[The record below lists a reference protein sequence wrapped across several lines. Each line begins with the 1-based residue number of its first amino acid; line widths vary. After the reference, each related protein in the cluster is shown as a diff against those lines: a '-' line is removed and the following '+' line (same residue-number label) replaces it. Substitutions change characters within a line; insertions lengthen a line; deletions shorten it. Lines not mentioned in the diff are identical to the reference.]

1 MILASQ
7 FLAGKIAAFMAKAGH
22 NIPGSAVYV
31 IRLPGIFMDKLCEI
45 QVVGISGEK
54 IQPVINIGTGRHIYI
69 GAAAY
74 CDNALAADGI
84 LVKGMF
90 RPGRMYRE
98 GPGIGPGLV

>member
-1 MILASQ
+1 
-7 FLAGKIAAFMAKAGH
+7 
-22 NIPGSAVYV
+22 
-31 IRLPGIFMDKLCEI
+31 MDKLCEI

-69 GAAAY
+69 GAAAH

-98 GPGIGPGLV
+98 GPGIGPGFWYNPLRRLRLPANGDPASDRRGPGNQTVHKCLLPLS